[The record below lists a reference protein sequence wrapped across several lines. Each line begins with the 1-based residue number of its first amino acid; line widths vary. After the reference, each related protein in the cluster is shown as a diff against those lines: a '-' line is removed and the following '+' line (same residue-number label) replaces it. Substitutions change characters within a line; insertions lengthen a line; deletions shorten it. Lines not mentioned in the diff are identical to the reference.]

1 MEELELLQPREAAR
15 RLGFG
20 VDHVLKM
27 CRDGQ
32 IPAAKI
38 GNRGRIIWPL
48 ALRKILA
55 EGGVKDVE
63 TDPR

>member
-1 MEELELLQPREAAR
+1 MDEIELITPKEAGQ

-27 CRDGQ
+27 CRSGQ

-38 GNRGRIIWPL
+38 GKRWRIIWPL
-48 ALRKILA
+48 ALRKILN
-55 EGGVKDVE
+55 EGGIDSE
-63 TDPR
+63 THNG